1 MKSNS
6 KIFFNVLLCTFLPS
20 AWIIGGE
27 SPAASFSDTA
37 RPELHFYTSAE
48 INPKNVSI
56 ETSAGAIS
64 EEESMEKIEK
74 IYILS
79 GNEMNFKQEKDTYS
93 IQYDGKTF
101 LLPKSSVN
109 SPTLSYFDGALYCAR
124 LTKNPDE
131 KTLNFQ
137 LHKCDSKSTEEDQ
150 IKFYFELLKNGFISA
165 NDFSY
170 CYDCESLI
178 IRIKNDFSLRSPNW
192 ISINAVIFAQKIIL
206 MLENKPEIIVPIIR
220 ENIDQI
226 SAFSQYI
233 SHKMMI
239 NILEIDQS
247 LLLSEGNLEKFF
259 ESSLR
264 DGHMYL
270 ILQEAAA
277 EFKKNKGKDKGD
289 KIIKRAIQNLK

>member
-1 MKSNS
+1 MY
-6 KIFFNVLLCTFLPS
+6 FLAIS
-20 AWIIGGE
+20 LDYGGE
-27 SPAASFSDTA
+27 SPTASFSDTA
-37 RPELHFYTSAE
+37 RPELHFYISAE

-74 IYILS
+74 IYTLF
-79 GNEMNFKQEKDTYS
+79 GNEMTFEQEKDTYS

-137 LHKCDSKSTEEDQ
+137 LHKCDSESIEEDQ
-150 IKFYFELLKNGFISA
+150 IKFYFELLKNGFI
-165 NDFSY
+165 FGGFVSY
-170 CYDCESLI
+170 GTDYDNF
-178 IRIKNDFSLRSPNW
+178 IKSIKDRYGLRSRDY
-192 ISINAVIFAQKIIL
+192 IKINAVIFAQKIIL

-226 SAFSQYI
+226 SAFSKYI
-233 SHKMMI
+233 SYEMMI

-264 DGHMYL
+264 HERMYL

-289 KIIKRAIQNLK
+289 KIIKRAIQKFYQKY